1 MKNEKNIA
9 IQFVKG
15 FIILLIVFSTWS
27 LLPAQ
32 EVKKYPLHP
41 DVWAREFVDYT
52 DDHLYIYPIGEN
64 EVLVYQPSR
73 VDQYG
78 EPVRDSKGNSV
89 SLMDTLLFFQGTTI
103 GLREAGEIRRKWGQD
118 GLSKNGMH
126 SCHILED
133 TSEYRHLPDGGVI
146 KWVNEVASDYRN
158 LQDGGT
164 IRWVNKVVKKE
175 GWRTDMGG
183 RHNSRHTTYYNVVSV
198 LERTDASG
206 KTLWQRVYLYFHPW
220 WGSQPEPSVEEDA
233 YSFYFFKRGCLSL
246 IDERRVFLY
255 FSGTRTI
262 YRLDTQGLPKTDDK
276 RLVILDYSEYQKFV
290 RGVLDK
296 IDNAK
301 VARDA
306 FPNPTYGYCM
316 IKGRLNDGT
325 IAYLGDYDY
334 TGEVLAKQFGFDLES
349 KEVKKARHAMLK
361 RELQR
366 CAESYY
372 KMLKE

>member
-1 MKNEKNIA
+1 
-9 IQFVKG
+9 
-15 FIILLIVFSTWS
+15 

-64 EVLVYQPSR
+64 EVLLHQPSR

-78 EPVRDSKGNSV
+78 EPVRDAKGNLV
-89 SLMDTLLFFQGTTI
+89 SLMEDLLFFQGAVI
-103 GLREAGEIRRKWGQD
+103 GRREAWELLRKWGQD
-118 GLSKNGMH
+118 QLPKKEMY
-126 SCHILED
+126 SCRRLEA
-133 TSEYRHLPDGGVI
+133 TSDYSHLPDGGAI
-146 KWVNEVASDYRN
+146 RWVNEVVKR
-158 LQDGGT
+158 GGG
-164 IRWVNKVVKKE
+164 WLE

-183 RHNSRHTTYYNVVSV
+183 RHKSRHTTYYNDVSV

-206 KTLWQRVYLYFHPW
+206 RILWKRVYFYFHPW

-246 IDERRVFLY
+246 IDERRVFLH

-262 YRLDTQGLPKTDDK
+262 YRLDTQGLLKTDDK
-276 RLVILDYSEYQKFV
+276 KLIILDYSEYQNLV

-306 FPNPTYGYCM
+306 FPNPTYGSCM

-334 TGEVLAKQFGFDLES
+334 TGEVLAKRFGFDLES
-349 KEVKKARHAMLK
+349 KEVKRVRHVMLK

-366 CAESYY
+366 CAEAYY
-372 KMLKE
+372 EMLKE